1 MSKLKLTM
9 ENLTVESFDTTAVAR
24 KEKGTVFGEQQC
36 TCYTVCT
43 CPGCPTCDGTCPN
56 DPSCADT
63 CWNTCDDWTCIE
75 TCGFSN
81 CETRCGAAGTCR
93 CQIYP

>member
-1 MSKLKLTM
+1 MNKLKLSM
-9 ENLTVESFDTTAVAR
+9 EDLSVESFDTSTVRA
-24 KEKGTVFGEQQC
+24 EKGTVFGEQQC

-43 CPGCPTCDGTCPN
+43 CPGCYTCEGTCPN
-56 DPSCADT
+56 DATCADT
-63 CWNTCDDWTCIE
+63 CWETCDDFTCLE

-81 CETRCGAAGTCR
+81 CETRCGAAATCR

>member
-1 MSKLKLTM
+1 MNKLVLDLET
-9 ENLTVESFDTTAVAR
+9 LVVESFDTTGQEKA
-24 KEKGTVFGEQQC
+24 KGTVFGEQC

-43 CPGCPTCDGTCPN
+43 CPGCPTCGGTCPA

-63 CWNTCDDWTCIE
+63 CWQTCDDWTCLE